1 MRKLLRVTRIVFVWL
16 FLLLLVGLGGVF
28 MLRARRQHLTAEQLA
43 IQTPNGI
50 DEAMYVKIGGI
61 DQWIQI
67 RGQDRDNPVLLCL
80 HGGPGATWLPLTTVF
95 APWEK
100 DFTVVQWDQRG
111 AGKSLEASGASI
123 ASTMSIQRMADDG
136 IEVAGFLRAH
146 LKKEKILLLGHSWGS
161 ILGVHMVLQR
171 PDLFYAYV
179 GTGQAAQMTR
189 SQQISYA
196 HLLEKARAAGD
207 NRSVQALM
215 EIGPPP
221 FDGIQKVAV
230 YFHELEAYEIEPDR
244 YAQSGLMGRAI
255 FNAPHFSLRDILSR
269 TRGFEQIPPWSLYQA
284 MLSTD
289 LSSLGSTFK
298 VPVFFFQG
306 AQDEVTEASLVQ
318 EYFDKLQ
325 APHKEI
331 VLFEGEG
338 HFAVL
343 TQPGEF
349 LRELDTRVRPLAV
362 QH

>member
-1 MRKLLRVTRIVFVWL
+1 MTELSWPSF
-16 FLLLLVGLGGVF
+16 
-28 MLRARRQHLTAEQLA
+28 
-43 IQTPNGI
+43 
-50 DEAMYVKIGGI
+50 
-61 DQWIQI
+61 
-67 RGQDRDNPVLLCL
+67 C
-80 HGGPGATWLPLTTVF
+80 
-95 APWEK
+95 
-100 DFTVVQWDQRG
+100 
-111 AGKSLEASGASI
+111 
-123 ASTMSIQRMADDG
+123 
-136 IEVAGFLRAH
+136 AH

-179 GTGQAAQMTR
+179 GTGQVAQMTR

-196 HLLEKARAAGD
+196 HLLEKARAASD
-207 NRSVQALM
+207 KSSVQALVG
-215 EIGPPP
+215 IGPPP
-221 FDGIQKVAV
+221 FDRMQKVAV
-230 YFHELEAYEIEPDR
+230 YFHQLEPYEVEPDR

-255 FNAPHFSLRDILSR
+255 FNAPNFSLRDILNR
-269 TRGFEQIPPWSLYQA
+269 ARGFERIPTWSLYQA

-318 EYFDKLQ
+318 EYFDKVD

-338 HFAVL
+338 HFVVL
-343 TQPGEF
+343 TQPGKF
-349 LRELDTRVRPLAV
+349 LKELDTRVRPLAV

>member
-1 MRKLLRVTRIVFVWL
+1 MRKLLRVTRLIFVYL

-28 MLRARRQHLTAEQLA
+28 MLRVHRQHVTAEQLA
-43 IQTPNGI
+43 ILTSNGI

-80 HGGPGATWLPLTTVF
+80 HGGPGATWLPLTAVF

-111 AGKSLEASGASI
+111 AGKSLEASGSSI
-123 ASTMSIQRMADDG
+123 ASTMSIQRMSDDG
-136 IEVAGFLRAH
+136 IELAEFLRAH

-179 GTGQAAQMTR
+179 GTGQVAQMTR
-189 SQQISYA
+189 SQQISYD
-196 HLLEKARAAGD
+196 HLLEKARAASD
-207 NRSVQALM
+207 KSSVQALV

-221 FDGIQKVAV
+221 FDRMQKVAV
-230 YFHELEAYEIEPDR
+230 YFHQLEPYEVEPDR
-244 YAQSGLMGRAI
+244 YAQSGLMGGAI
-255 FNAPHFSLRDILSR
+255 FNAPNFSLRDILNR
-269 TRGFEQIPPWSLYQA
+269 ARGFERIPTWSLYQA

-318 EYFDKLQ
+318 EYFDKVD

-343 TQPGEF
+343 TQPGKF
-349 LRELDTRVRPLAV
+349 LKELDTRVRPLAV
-362 QH
+362 QR